1 MDPTSTASQNC
12 SRIELTIWCRSLKNK
27 DVTSKSDPMCILMLK
42 NEENDKYEEIGRTE
56 RVENS
61 LNPDFTTKML
71 LTYHF
76 EIKQA
81 LQFCVYDCDEGLSN
95 PKKADELGSLRV
107 TLAEVVQGHLR
118 NGRLLEESGN
128 KQATLFV
135 TARETVDC
143 RQSYVFNFVGR
154 KLDDKDFITKSD
166 PFLVFHK
173 RNSHDGFTPVGQ
185 TTVIRDDL
193 NPNWP
198 AFRINCATFCDNNPQ
213 LELKIDCYDHERD
226 GKHDLIGTF
235 YTTAAELTSQSSGKE
250 FQLIHP
256 KKKEKKSSYKNSGLI
271 FLERHKLEEDWEF
284 SHFVQAGLQLN
295 FTVAI
300 DYSASNAWEPK
311 ANGSTNNDSPIRT
324 LNG

>member
-1 MDPTSTASQNC
+1 
-12 SRIELTIWCRSLKNK
+12 
-27 DVTSKSDPMCILMLK
+27 MCH
-42 NEENDKYEEIGRTE
+42 E
-56 RVENS
+56 
-61 LNPDFTTKML
+61 
-71 LTYHF
+71 H
-76 EIKQA
+76 
-81 LQFCVYDCDEGLSN
+81 
-95 PKKADELGSLRV
+95 
-107 TLAEVVQGHLR
+107 
-118 NGRLLEESGN
+118 
-128 KQATLFV
+128 
-135 TARETVDC
+135 
-143 RQSYVFNFVGR
+143 
-154 KLDDKDFITKSD
+154 
-166 PFLVFHK
+166 
-173 RNSHDGFTPVGQ
+173 GFTPVGQ

-300 DYSASNAWEPK
+300 DYSASNGVLPYI
-311 ANGSTNNDSPIRT
+311 SPRIFDH
-324 LNG
+324 